1 MKSTNIKTSNF
12 FVRMY
17 RYFYNMD
24 CYDTMPPGI
33 CDFVPKLIVACI
45 FIMPFEIIG
54 LPITII
60 QFFIPKNWKW
70 QKHCPGT
77 KAALTAALLF
87 CLFILLFMALPIIAH
102 WYPQKHED
110 IVGAII
116 VDVLFGI
123 VILAFIL
130 HGIFGKYSM
139 IGAYI
144 RDKKEKMCTKINW
157 IDDTV

>member
-1 MKSTNIKTSNF
+1 MSNF

-17 RYFYNMD
+17 RYFYDMD
-24 CYDTMPPGI
+24 WYDKMPKGI

-45 FIMPFEIIG
+45 FIIPFEIIG
-54 LPITII
+54 LPIT
-60 QFFIPKNWKW
+60 FFQLFKPKDWRY
-70 QKHCPGT
+70 HCSGI
-77 KAALTAALLF
+77 KAALTVALAL
-87 CLFILLFMALPIIAH
+87 CLFVLFYMSLPIIAH

-139 IGAYI
+139 IGAYL
-144 RDKKEKMCTKINW
+144 RAKKDKMCTKINW
-157 IDDTV
+157 IDDEV